1 MHTIQISASS
11 RYPIDRDRIRTYITT
26 VLNKEALDG
35 PANISVAFVGKRK
48 AKQLNIDYRDKDY
61 IPNVLSFP
69 YQEDTQGF
77 IFPHDGQR
85 YLGDMVICYPIA
97 VEQAGQQNILVDDW
111 IDQLVTHSMEHLLG
125 RHHD

>member
-1 MHTIQISASS
+1 MYTIQINSSS
-11 RYPIDRDRIRTYITT
+11 RYPIDRSRIRAVITS
-26 VLNKEALDG
+26 VLEKEQLG
-35 PANISVAFVGKRK
+35 RSTNVSVAFVGKRK

-69 YQEDTQGF
+69 YQDDVEGF
-77 IFPHDGQR
+77 IFPDNGQH